1 MCSLRASNQA
11 MKKAG
16 LADGVAE
23 AEKVMGELDDQIREA
38 SELTSVLAEPLTD
51 HTLGMGAGPGIDD
64 ELNRELD
71 EELGLLES
79 ETVAT
84 IAPPRS
90 RTRPRPAA
98 TTASNRAHTAPI
110 RTPHDGLVKQIK
122 SARDP

>member
-79 ETVAT
+79 ETTAT
-84 IAPPRS
+84 IAPQAPPRAVEP
-90 RTRPRPAA
+90 TPTPTPPPRAA
-98 TTASNRAHTAPI
+98 EPTPPRYAP
-110 RTPHDGLVKQIK
+110 PMMDW
-122 SARDP
+122 

>member
-23 AEKVMGELDDQIREA
+23 AEKVMGELDNQIREA

-79 ETVAT
+79 ETTAA
-84 IAPPRS
+84 IAPPRAAEPVPIPAPPPP
-90 RTRPRPAA
+90 PRA
-98 TTASNRAHTAPI
+98 TEPTPPRYAP
-110 RTPHDGLVKQIK
+110 PMMDF
-122 SARDP
+122 